1 MARPTI
7 KDLAAAAD
15 LSVSTVNRVIGGHS
29 NVREVTI
36 EQVRRAAE
44 KIGFYGLNAIEDR
57 LKNRL
62 SRYRFGFLLQDS
74 SGDFY
79 TGVGDELKRHASNYS
94 NAIIETEIEYLKDLS
109 PESVSESMRALG
121 EKVDALA
128 VVTAQHPLISQAI
141 FDLREAGKPVFAMIS
156 GLSSSCG
163 APYIGLD
170 NWKVGRTAAWLVS
183 HVSKRDGEVA
193 ILVGNHRYRC
203 QEMNESG
210 FRSYFREMA
219 PNVRLLEPQS
229 TFESDAIARDVTER
243 LLDRHPDVEAIY
255 VAGGGLAGVIDS
267 VGRKRDAGQVCVIG
281 HDMSSAIKRGLVNG
295 LLTASI
301 AHDIDRLAS
310 STIEAM
316 IKSIS
321 EPVEGVKLDT
331 VLPFYTVTKES
342 L

>member
-15 LSVSTVNRVIGGHS
+15 LSVSTVNRVIGGHP

-44 KIGFYGLNAIEDR
+44 EIGFYGLYAIEDR
-57 LKNRL
+57 LKSRL
-62 SRYRFGFLLQDS
+62 NRYRFGFLLQDS

-79 TGVGDELKRHASNYS
+79 SSVGDELKRHASGYS
-94 NAIIETEIEYLKDLS
+94 NARIDIEIEYMKDLS
-109 PESVSESMRALG
+109 PEAVSESMRSMG

-128 VVTAQHPLISQAI
+128 VVTAQHPMIAQALL
-141 FDLREAGKPVFAMIS
+141 DLREAGKPVFAMIS

-170 NWKVGRTAAWLVS
+170 NWKVGRTAAWLIS
-183 HVSKRDGEVA
+183 HVSKREGEVA

-219 PNVRLLEPQS
+219 PNFRLLEPQP
-229 TFESDAIARDVTER
+229 TYESDAIARDVTER
-243 LLDRHPDVEAIY
+243 LLDNHPNLEAIY

-267 VGRKRDAGQVCVIG
+267 VGSKRAPGRVTVVG
-281 HDMSSAIKRGLVNG
+281 HDLSSAIKKGLVNG
-295 LLTASI
+295 VLTASI

-316 IKSIS
+316 FESVY
-321 EPVEGVKLDT
+321 EPTEGVKLDT
-331 VLPFYTVTKES
+331 ILPFYTVTRET